1 MINDIHIF
9 NDIIS
14 KEKQDILESYFLDK
28 DLKWKTE
35 NNTNYL
41 KLPFPQKVIKSE
53 DRIEESVRNIILE
66 IEKNTVKKLNTS
78 ILENYRYKINFLS
91 SEYYSENRNE
101 MDGIHIDTI
110 RPHVSMVYYV
120 NDSEGDTVFYQL
132 EGKNE
137 DIIEYLSKKE
147 YNRFKKYKSVSPNKG
162 KVVVFNGLTPHHS
175 TYPKNGNRFVINF
188 NTVIKTNPKILF

>member
-14 KEKQDILESYFLDK
+14 KENQDILERYFTK
-28 DLKWKTE
+28 NDLKWKEE

-41 KLPFPQKVIKSE
+41 KLPFPQRVIHSQ
-53 DRIEESVRNIILE
+53 DRLPENIREIILE
-66 IEKNTVKKLNTS
+66 IESNVVKNLDTS
-78 ILENYRYKINFLS
+78 ILQNYRYKINFLS
-91 SEYYSENRNE
+91 SEDYSESRNE

-110 RPHVSMVYYV
+110 RPHVSLVYYV
-120 NDSEGDTVFYQL
+120 NDSEGDTVFYNL
-132 EGKNE
+132 EGNNE

-147 YNRFKKYKSVSPNKG
+147 YNRFTKLQSVSPKKG
-162 KVVVFNGLTPHHS
+162 KVVVFDGLTPHHS

-188 NTVIKTNPKILF
+188 NTVVKTNPKTLL